1 MPTPIVVDD
10 VAAAVRSVWAA
21 GGGISGA
28 TAVLNKRQSQLTPPF
43 GLLKV
48 AEVSP
53 VGRESDGSVIQTFE
67 VTVQASVTDPTVT
80 RVVHQNIKKIPAALL
95 ASGLVFWPAGVPAVP
110 DVVPIG
116 SGTLDTDQ
124 RPRPGGGDLFTVSD
138 KFRVIIQPAI
148 P

>member
-1 MPTPIVVDD
+1 MPTPVTIDD
-10 VAAAVRSVWAA
+10 VAAAVRSVWTA
-21 GGGISGA
+21 GGGISGS
-28 TAVLNKRQSQLTPPF
+28 TAVLNRRASQLTPPF

-48 AEVSP
+48 AEVTP
-53 VGRESDGSVIQTFE
+53 VGRESDGGVIQIFE

-80 RVVHQNIKKIPAALL
+80 RLVSQNIKKIPSALV
-95 ASGLVFWPAGVPAVP
+95 ASGLLFWPAGTPITP
-110 DVVPIG
+110 DVLPLG